1 MGNLNGKRALVTG
14 GGQGLGYSI
23 VEHLLVAGAD
33 VAIHY
38 FSSETGAR
46 ELKSLAEQRG
56 RRAEMFR
63 ADLTKE
69 T

>member
-14 GGQGLGYSI
+14 GGQGLGYNI
-23 VEHLLVAGAD
+23 VEHLLAAGAD

-46 ELKSLAEQRG
+46 ELKSLAEKQG
-56 RRAEMFR
+56 RRA
-63 ADLTKE
+63 
-69 T
+69 

>member
-23 VEHLLVAGAD
+23 VEHLLAAGAD
-33 VAIHY
+33 VAVHY

-46 ELKSLAEQRG
+46 ELKSLE
-56 RRAEMFR
+56 
-63 ADLTKE
+63 K
-69 T
+69 